1 MELTAIT
8 YDNNKKLNFKV
19 SDDPVRPELDLEF
32 RLSPGRTV
40 YALTEDGEYKAAI
53 CLAYCNDV
61 PTTVKE
67 LDKLSQATINGTHS
81 SIAVAYTVWSK
92 TPRAGRKII
101 MDLIEIIK
109 KEGKASTSYLQR
121 KLQIGY
127 NRAARIIDQM
137 EESKIISPANHA
149 GKREILPF

>member
-1 MELTAIT
+1 MELTVIT

-92 TPRAGRKII
+92 KPRAGRKII

-109 KEGKASTSYLQR
+109 KDDTIRRVVTLSPKTAMAKRFHLNNGAFVLQ
-121 KLQIGY
+121 LNTETDNYEYPIT
-127 NRAARIIDQM
+127 
-137 EESKIISPANHA
+137 
-149 GKREILPF
+149 

>member
-32 RLSPGRTV
+32 RLRNGRTV

-53 CLAYCNDV
+53 CIAYCNDV

-67 LDKLSQATINGTHS
+67 LDKLSQATINGTHG

-92 TPRAGRKII
+92 KPRAGRKII

-109 KEGKASTSYLQR
+109 KDDTIRRVVTLSPKTAMAKKFHLNNGAFVLQ
-121 KLQIGY
+121 LNTETDNY
-127 NRAARIIDQM
+127 
-137 EESKIISPANHA
+137 EYPT
-149 GKREILPF
+149 F

>member
-1 MELTAIT
+1 MELTVIT

-92 TPRAGRKII
+92 KPRAGRKII
-101 MDLIEIIK
+101 TDLMEIIK
-109 KEGKASTSYLQR
+109 KDDTVHRLVTLSPKTAMAKRFHLNNGAFVLQ
-121 KLQIGY
+121 LNTETDNY
-127 NRAARIIDQM
+127 
-137 EESKIISPANHA
+137 EYPTY
-149 GKREILPF
+149 

>member
-19 SDDPVRPELDLEF
+19 SDDPVRPELDLNF

-67 LDKLSQATINGTHS
+67 LDKLSQATNNGTHS

-92 TPRAGRKII
+92 KPRAGRKII
-101 MDLIEIIK
+101 TDLMEIIK
-109 KEGKASTSYLQR
+109 KDDTVHRLVTLSPKTAMAKRFHLNNGAFVLQ
-121 KLQIGY
+121 LNTETDNY
-127 NRAARIIDQM
+127 
-137 EESKIISPANHA
+137 EYPT
-149 GKREILPF
+149 F

>member
-19 SDDPVRPELDLEF
+19 SDAPVRPELDLDF

-53 CLAYCNDV
+53 CIAYCNDV

-92 TPRAGRKII
+92 KPRAGRKII
-101 MDLIEIIK
+101 TDLMEIIK
-109 KEGKASTSYLQR
+109 KDDTVHRLVTLSPKTAMAKRFHLNNGAFVLQ
-121 KLQIGY
+121 LNTETDNY
-127 NRAARIIDQM
+127 
-137 EESKIISPANHA
+137 EYPT
-149 GKREILPF
+149 F

>member
-32 RLSPGRTV
+32 RLRNGRTV

-53 CLAYCNDV
+53 CIAYCNDV

-92 TPRAGRKII
+92 KPRAGRKII
-101 MDLIEIIK
+101 TDLMEIIK
-109 KEGKASTSYLQR
+109 KDDTVHRLVTLSPKTAMAKRFHLNNGAFVLQ
-121 KLQIGY
+121 LNTETDNY
-127 NRAARIIDQM
+127 
-137 EESKIISPANHA
+137 EYPT
-149 GKREILPF
+149 F

>member
-67 LDKLSQATINGTHS
+67 LDKLSQATNNGTHS

-92 TPRAGRKII
+92 KPRAGRKII
-101 MDLIEIIK
+101 TDLMEIIK
-109 KEGKASTSYLQR
+109 KDDTVHRLVTLSPKTAMAKRFHLNNGAFV
-121 KLQIGY
+121 LQINTETDNY
-127 NRAARIIDQM
+127 
-137 EESKIISPANHA
+137 EYPT
-149 GKREILPF
+149 F

>member
-53 CLAYCNDV
+53 CIAYCNDV
-61 PTTVKE
+61 PSTVKE
-67 LDKLSQATINGTHS
+67 LDKFNQAASKNGTHG

-92 TPRAGRKII
+92 KPRAGRKII
-101 MDLIEIIK
+101 TDLMEIIK
-109 KEGKASTSYLQR
+109 KDDTVHRLVTLSPKTAMAKKFHLNNGAFVLQ
-121 KLQIGY
+121 LNTETDNYEYPIT
-127 NRAARIIDQM
+127 
-137 EESKIISPANHA
+137 
-149 GKREILPF
+149 

>member
-19 SDDPVRPELDLEF
+19 SDDPVRPELDLNF

-67 LDKLSQATINGTHS
+67 LDKLSQATNNGTHS

-92 TPRAGRKII
+92 KPRAGRKII

-109 KEGKASTSYLQR
+109 KDDTIRRVVTLSPKTAMAKRFHLNNGAFVLQ
-121 KLQIGY
+121 LNTETDNY
-127 NRAARIIDQM
+127 
-137 EESKIISPANHA
+137 EYPT
-149 GKREILPF
+149 F

>member
-1 MELTAIT
+1 MELTVIT

-32 RLSPGRTV
+32 RLRNGRSV

-53 CLAYCNDV
+53 CIAYCNDV

-67 LDKLSQATINGTHS
+67 LDKLSQATNNGTHS

-92 TPRAGRKII
+92 KPRAGRKII
-101 MDLIEIIK
+101 TDLMEIIK
-109 KEGKASTSYLQR
+109 KDDTVHRLVTLSPKTAMAKRFHLNNGAFVLQ
-121 KLQIGY
+121 LNTETDNY
-127 NRAARIIDQM
+127 
-137 EESKIISPANHA
+137 EYPT
-149 GKREILPF
+149 F

>member
-92 TPRAGRKII
+92 KPRAGRKII

-109 KEGKASTSYLQR
+109 KDDTIRRVVTLSPKTAMAKKFHLNNGAFVLQ
-121 KLQIGY
+121 LNTETDNY
-127 NRAARIIDQM
+127 
-137 EESKIISPANHA
+137 EYPTY
-149 GKREILPF
+149 

>member
-1 MELTAIT
+1 MELTVIT

-19 SDDPVRPELDLEF
+19 SDDPVRPELDLNF

-92 TPRAGRKII
+92 KPRAGRKII
-101 MDLIEIIK
+101 TDLMEIIK
-109 KEGKASTSYLQR
+109 KDDTVHRLVTLSPKTAMAKKFHLNNGAFILQ
-121 KLQIGY
+121 LNTETDNY
-127 NRAARIIDQM
+127 
-137 EESKIISPANHA
+137 EYPT
-149 GKREILPF
+149 F

>member
-1 MELTAIT
+1 MELTVIT

-92 TPRAGRKII
+92 KPRAGRKII

-109 KEGKASTSYLQR
+109 KDDTIRRVVTLSPKTAMAKRFHLNNGAFVLQ
-121 KLQIGY
+121 LNTETDNY
-127 NRAARIIDQM
+127 
-137 EESKIISPANHA
+137 EYPT
-149 GKREILPF
+149 F

>member
-32 RLSPGRTV
+32 RLGTGRTV

-92 TPRAGRKII
+92 KPRAGRKII

-109 KEGKASTSYLQR
+109 KDDTIRRVVTLSPKTAMAKKFHLNNGAFVLQ
-121 KLQIGY
+121 LNTETDNYEYPIT
-127 NRAARIIDQM
+127 
-137 EESKIISPANHA
+137 
-149 GKREILPF
+149 

>member
-1 MELTAIT
+1 MELTVIT

-92 TPRAGRKII
+92 KPRAGRKII
-101 MDLIEIIK
+101 TDLIEIIK
-109 KEGKASTSYLQR
+109 KDDTIRRVVTLSPKTAMAKRFHLNNGAFVLQ
-121 KLQIGY
+121 LNTETDNY
-127 NRAARIIDQM
+127 
-137 EESKIISPANHA
+137 EYPT
-149 GKREILPF
+149 F

>member
-32 RLSPGRTV
+32 RLRTGRTV

-53 CLAYCNDV
+53 CIAYCNDV

-92 TPRAGRKII
+92 KPRAGRKII

-109 KEGKASTSYLQR
+109 KDDTIRRVVTLSPKTAMAKRFHLNNGAFVLQ
-121 KLQIGY
+121 LNTETDNYEYPIT
-127 NRAARIIDQM
+127 
-137 EESKIISPANHA
+137 
-149 GKREILPF
+149 

>member
-92 TPRAGRKII
+92 KPRAGRKII

-109 KEGKASTSYLQR
+109 KDDTIRRVVTLSPKTAMAKKFHLNNGAFVLQ
-121 KLQIGY
+121 LNTETDNYEYPIT
-127 NRAARIIDQM
+127 
-137 EESKIISPANHA
+137 
-149 GKREILPF
+149 

>member
-1 MELTAIT
+1 MELTVIT

-32 RLSPGRTV
+32 RLRNGRTV

-53 CLAYCNDV
+53 CIAYCNDV

-67 LDKLSQATINGTHS
+67 LDKLSQATINGTHG

-92 TPRAGRKII
+92 KPRAGRKII
-101 MDLIEIIK
+101 TDLMEIIK
-109 KEGKASTSYLQR
+109 KDDTVHRLVTLSPKTAMAKKFHLNNGAFVLQ
-121 KLQIGY
+121 LNTETDNYEYPIT
-127 NRAARIIDQM
+127 
-137 EESKIISPANHA
+137 
-149 GKREILPF
+149 

>member
-1 MELTAIT
+1 MELTVIT

-81 SIAVAYTVWSK
+81 SIAVAYTVWGK
-92 TPRAGRKII
+92 KPRAGRKII
-101 MDLIEIIK
+101 TDLMEIIK
-109 KEGKASTSYLQR
+109 KDDTVHRLVTLSPKTAMAKKFHLNNGAFVLQ
-121 KLQIGY
+121 LNTETDNY
-127 NRAARIIDQM
+127 
-137 EESKIISPANHA
+137 EYPT
-149 GKREILPF
+149 F

>member
-1 MELTAIT
+1 MELTVIT

-32 RLSPGRTV
+32 RLRNGRTV

-53 CLAYCNDV
+53 CIAYCNDV

-92 TPRAGRKII
+92 KPRAGRKII

-109 KEGKASTSYLQR
+109 KDDTIRRVVTLSPKTAMAKRFHLNNGAFVLQ
-121 KLQIGY
+121 LNTETDNYEYPIT
-127 NRAARIIDQM
+127 
-137 EESKIISPANHA
+137 
-149 GKREILPF
+149 

>member
-1 MELTAIT
+1 MELTVIT

-32 RLSPGRTV
+32 RLGPGRTV

-53 CLAYCNDV
+53 CIAYCNDV

-92 TPRAGRKII
+92 KPRAGRKII
-101 MDLIEIIK
+101 TDLMEIIK
-109 KEGKASTSYLQR
+109 KDDTVHRLVTLSPKTAMAKRFHLNNGAFVLQ
-121 KLQIGY
+121 LNTETDNY
-127 NRAARIIDQM
+127 
-137 EESKIISPANHA
+137 EYPT
-149 GKREILPF
+149 F

>member
-32 RLSPGRTV
+32 RLRNGRSV

-53 CLAYCNDV
+53 CIAYCNDV

-67 LDKLSQATINGTHS
+67 LDKLSQATNNGTHS

-92 TPRAGRKII
+92 KPRAGRKII
-101 MDLIEIIK
+101 TDLMEIIK
-109 KEGKASTSYLQR
+109 KDDTVHRLVTLSPKTAMAKRFHLNNGAFVLQ
-121 KLQIGY
+121 LNTETDNY
-127 NRAARIIDQM
+127 
-137 EESKIISPANHA
+137 EYPTY
-149 GKREILPF
+149 

>member
-1 MELTAIT
+1 MELTVIT

-32 RLSPGRTV
+32 RLRNGRSV

-53 CLAYCNDV
+53 CIAYCNDV

-67 LDKLSQATINGTHS
+67 LDKLSQATNNGTHS

-92 TPRAGRKII
+92 KPRAGRKII
-101 MDLIEIIK
+101 TDLMEIIK
-109 KEGKASTSYLQR
+109 KDDTVHRLVTLSPKTAMAKRFHLNNGAFVLQ
-121 KLQIGY
+121 LNTETDNY
-127 NRAARIIDQM
+127 
-137 EESKIISPANHA
+137 EYPTY
-149 GKREILPF
+149 

>member
-1 MELTAIT
+1 MELTVIT

-19 SDDPVRPELDLEF
+19 SDDPVRPELDLDF

-53 CLAYCNDV
+53 CIAYCNDV

-92 TPRAGRKII
+92 KPRAGRKII

-109 KEGKASTSYLQR
+109 KDDTIRRVVTLSPKTAMAKKFHLNNGAFVLQ
-121 KLQIGY
+121 LNTETDNYEYPIT
-127 NRAARIIDQM
+127 
-137 EESKIISPANHA
+137 
-149 GKREILPF
+149 

>member
-1 MELTAIT
+1 MELTVIT

-32 RLSPGRTV
+32 RLRNGRSV

-53 CLAYCNDV
+53 CIAYCNDV

-92 TPRAGRKII
+92 KPRAGRKII
-101 MDLIEIIK
+101 TDLMEIIK
-109 KEGKASTSYLQR
+109 KDDTVHRLVTLSPKTAMAKRFHLNNGAFVLQ
-121 KLQIGY
+121 LNTETDNY
-127 NRAARIIDQM
+127 
-137 EESKIISPANHA
+137 EYPTY
-149 GKREILPF
+149 

>member
-92 TPRAGRKII
+92 KPRAGRKII
-101 MDLIEIIK
+101 TDLMEIIK
-109 KEGKASTSYLQR
+109 KDDTVHRLVTLSPKTAMAKRFHLNNGAFVLQ
-121 KLQIGY
+121 LNTETDNYEYPIT
-127 NRAARIIDQM
+127 
-137 EESKIISPANHA
+137 
-149 GKREILPF
+149 

>member
-1 MELTAIT
+1 MELTVIT
-8 YDNNKKLNFKV
+8 NDNNKKLNFKV

-32 RLSPGRTV
+32 RLGTGRTV

-53 CLAYCNDV
+53 CIAYCNDV

-67 LDKLSQATINGTHS
+67 LDKLSQATINGTHG

-92 TPRAGRKII
+92 KPRAGRKII

-109 KEGKASTSYLQR
+109 KDDTIRRVVTLSPKTAMAKKFHLNNGAFVLQ
-121 KLQIGY
+121 LNTETDNYEYPIT
-127 NRAARIIDQM
+127 
-137 EESKIISPANHA
+137 
-149 GKREILPF
+149 

>member
-53 CLAYCNDV
+53 CIAYCNDV

-67 LDKLSQATINGTHS
+67 LDKLSQATNNGTHS

-92 TPRAGRKII
+92 KPRAGRKII

-109 KEGKASTSYLQR
+109 KDDTIRRVVTLSPKTAMAKKFHLNNGAFVLQ
-121 KLQIGY
+121 LNTETDNY
-127 NRAARIIDQM
+127 
-137 EESKIISPANHA
+137 EYPTY
-149 GKREILPF
+149 

>member
-92 TPRAGRKII
+92 KPRAGRKII
-101 MDLIEIIK
+101 TDLMEIIK
-109 KEGKASTSYLQR
+109 KDDTVHRLVTLSPKTAMAKKFHLNNGAFVLQ
-121 KLQIGY
+121 LNTETDNY
-127 NRAARIIDQM
+127 
-137 EESKIISPANHA
+137 EYPT
-149 GKREILPF
+149 F

>member
-53 CLAYCNDV
+53 CIAYCNDV

-92 TPRAGRKII
+92 KPRAGRKII
-101 MDLIEIIK
+101 TDLMEIIK
-109 KEGKASTSYLQR
+109 KDDTVHRLVTLSPKTAMAKRFHLNNGAFVLQ
-121 KLQIGY
+121 LNTETDNY
-127 NRAARIIDQM
+127 
-137 EESKIISPANHA
+137 EYPT
-149 GKREILPF
+149 F

>member
-92 TPRAGRKII
+92 KPRAGRKII
-101 MDLIEIIK
+101 TDLMEIIK
-109 KEGKASTSYLQR
+109 KDDTVHRLVTLSPKTAMAKRFHLNNGAFVLQ
-121 KLQIGY
+121 LNTETDNY
-127 NRAARIIDQM
+127 
-137 EESKIISPANHA
+137 EYPT
-149 GKREILPF
+149 F

>member
-19 SDDPVRPELDLEF
+19 SDDPVRPELDLDF

-92 TPRAGRKII
+92 KPRAGRKII
-101 MDLIEIIK
+101 TDLMEIIK
-109 KEGKASTSYLQR
+109 KDDTVHRLVTLSPKTAMAKRFHLNNGAFVLQ
-121 KLQIGY
+121 LNTETDNY
-127 NRAARIIDQM
+127 
-137 EESKIISPANHA
+137 EYPT
-149 GKREILPF
+149 F

>member
-92 TPRAGRKII
+92 KPRAGRKII
-101 MDLIEIIK
+101 TDLMEIIK
-109 KEGKASTSYLQR
+109 KDDTVHRLVTLSPKTAMAKRFHLNNGAFVLQ
-121 KLQIGY
+121 LNTETDNY
-127 NRAARIIDQM
+127 
-137 EESKIISPANHA
+137 EYPTY
-149 GKREILPF
+149 

>member
-32 RLSPGRTV
+32 RLGTGRTV

-53 CLAYCNDV
+53 CIAYCNDV

-92 TPRAGRKII
+92 KPRAGRKII

-109 KEGKASTSYLQR
+109 KDDTIRRVVTLSPKTAMAKRFHLNNGAFVLQLNTETDNYEYPTS
-121 KLQIGY
+121 
-127 NRAARIIDQM
+127 
-137 EESKIISPANHA
+137 
-149 GKREILPF
+149 

>member
-32 RLSPGRTV
+32 RLGTGRTV

-53 CLAYCNDV
+53 CIAYCNDV

-67 LDKLSQATINGTHS
+67 LDKLSQATINGTHG

-92 TPRAGRKII
+92 KPRAGRKII
-101 MDLIEIIK
+101 TDLMEIIK
-109 KEGKASTSYLQR
+109 KDDTVHRLVTLSPKTAMAKRFHLNNGAFVLQ
-121 KLQIGY
+121 LNTETDNY
-127 NRAARIIDQM
+127 
-137 EESKIISPANHA
+137 EYPT
-149 GKREILPF
+149 F

>member
-1 MELTAIT
+1 MELTVIT

-19 SDDPVRPELDLEF
+19 SDDPVRPELDLNF

-67 LDKLSQATINGTHS
+67 LDKLSQATNNGTHS

-92 TPRAGRKII
+92 KPRAGRKII
-101 MDLIEIIK
+101 TDLMEIIK
-109 KEGKASTSYLQR
+109 KDDTVHRLVTLSPKTAMAKKFHLNNGAFILQ
-121 KLQIGY
+121 LNTETDNY
-127 NRAARIIDQM
+127 
-137 EESKIISPANHA
+137 EYPT
-149 GKREILPF
+149 F

>member
-1 MELTAIT
+1 MELTVIT

-19 SDDPVRPELDLEF
+19 SDDPVRPELDLDF

-53 CLAYCNDV
+53 CIAYCNDV

-92 TPRAGRKII
+92 KPRAGRKII
-101 MDLIEIIK
+101 TDLMEIIK
-109 KEGKASTSYLQR
+109 KDDTVHRLVTLSPKTAMAKRFHLNNGAFVLQ
-121 KLQIGY
+121 LNTETDNY
-127 NRAARIIDQM
+127 
-137 EESKIISPANHA
+137 EYPT
-149 GKREILPF
+149 F

>member
-19 SDDPVRPELDLEF
+19 SDDPVRPELDLNF

-92 TPRAGRKII
+92 KPRAGRKII
-101 MDLIEIIK
+101 TDLMEIIK
-109 KEGKASTSYLQR
+109 KDDTVHRLVTLSPKTAMAKKFHLNNGAFILQ
-121 KLQIGY
+121 LNTETDNY
-127 NRAARIIDQM
+127 
-137 EESKIISPANHA
+137 EYPT
-149 GKREILPF
+149 F

>member
-53 CLAYCNDV
+53 CFAYCNDV

-92 TPRAGRKII
+92 KPRAGRKII
-101 MDLIEIIK
+101 TDLMEIIK
-109 KEGKASTSYLQR
+109 KDDTVHRLVTLSPKTAMAKKFHLNNGAFVLQ
-121 KLQIGY
+121 LNTETDNY
-127 NRAARIIDQM
+127 
-137 EESKIISPANHA
+137 EYPT
-149 GKREILPF
+149 F